1 MIFRLGSILAFLVAA
16 LAMGAC
22 SSSDSSAHK
31 KSFWQSFSDFFSPS
45 EEPEGDG
52 ELYRELADLDRE
64 IHETEWKYSRENRP
78 QKKSRYKSYLVKLR
92 ASRDSLADVIEK
104 DANRS
109 SSLPAS
115 SSSLFFVSSSS
126 ALEKAVCN
134 RADSVVVTTTV
145 TRFVHDTVFVR
156 DTVFL
161 RDTLFLKDSA
171 CQMLPAETN

>member
-1 MIFRLGSILAFLVAA
+1 MICRFGSILIFLVAA
-16 LAMGAC
+16 FAVGAC

-31 KSFWQSFSDFFSPS
+31 KSFWESVSDFFSPGKA
-45 EEPEGDG
+45 PEGDG
-52 ELYRELADLDRE
+52 ELYRELSDLDRE

-92 ASRDSLADVIEK
+92 ASRDSLAEVIE
-104 DANRS
+104 RGEI
-109 SSLPAS
+109 SSLS
-115 SSSLFFVSSSS
+115 SSSGLSVSSSGLS
-126 ALEKAVCN
+126 RAESRN
-134 RADSVVVTTTV
+134 REDSVVVTTTV

-171 CQMLPAETN
+171 CQTLPAGIN

>member
-1 MIFRLGSILAFLVAA
+1 MIFRFGSLLAFLVAV
-16 LAMGAC
+16 LAIGAC

-31 KSFWQSFSDFFSPS
+31 KSFWQSFTDFFSPS

-52 ELYRELADLDRE
+52 ELYRELAELDRE

-92 ASRDSLADVIEK
+92 MSRDSLADVIEK
-104 DANRS
+104 GANS

-115 SSSLFFVSSSS
+115 SSSVLFVSSSGV
-126 ALEKAVCN
+126 LEKAVCN
-134 RADSVVVTTTV
+134 ADSVVVTTTV

-171 CQMLPAETN
+171 PQTLPAGTN

>member
-1 MIFRLGSILAFLVAA
+1 MVFRFGSILAFLVAV

-31 KSFWQSFSDFFSPS
+31 KSFWESFSGFFSPS
-45 EEPEGDG
+45 KAPEGDG
-52 ELYRELADLDRE
+52 ELYRELSGLDRE

-78 QKKSRYKSYLVKLR
+78 QKKSRYKSYLLKLR
-92 ASRDSLADVIEK
+92 ASRDSLAEVIERGK
-104 DANRS
+104 S
-109 SSLPAS
+109 SSPS
-115 SSSLFFVSSSS
+115 SSSVLFVSSSS
-126 ALEKAVCN
+126 LSKAKPGD
-134 RADSVVVTTTV
+134 RIDSVVVSTTV

-171 CQMLPAETN
+171 CQTPTAGTN